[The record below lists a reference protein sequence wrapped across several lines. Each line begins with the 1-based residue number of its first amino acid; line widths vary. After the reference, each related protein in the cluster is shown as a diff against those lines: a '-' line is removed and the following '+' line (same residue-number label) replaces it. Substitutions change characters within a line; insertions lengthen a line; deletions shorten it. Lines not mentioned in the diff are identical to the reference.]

1 MCCGWSTTTSTP
13 PGPISNRRPT
23 TASRI
28 GILNT
33 AAFSF
38 AYLARAEW
46 VAGAWDDALLHA
58 ERAVAINVESDF
70 GFMQSAVIGIAVLVP
85 AGRGDWA
92 TADAY
97 LQIHD
102 RERHRLRAF
111 DCRAGI
117 GPRPDRRGPRRPGR
131 R

>member
-1 MCCGWSTTTSTP
+1 MLHLIDDDFDAARADLESVAA
-13 PGPISNRRPT
+13 
-23 TASRI
+23 TASRL

-33 AAFSF
+33 SAFSF

-58 ERAVAINVESDF
+58 ERAVAINLESDF

-92 TADAY
+92 TAEPTCS
-97 LQIHD
+97 
-102 RERHRLRAF
+102 R
-111 DCRAGI
+111 
-117 GPRPDRRGPRRPGR
+117 
-131 R
+131 